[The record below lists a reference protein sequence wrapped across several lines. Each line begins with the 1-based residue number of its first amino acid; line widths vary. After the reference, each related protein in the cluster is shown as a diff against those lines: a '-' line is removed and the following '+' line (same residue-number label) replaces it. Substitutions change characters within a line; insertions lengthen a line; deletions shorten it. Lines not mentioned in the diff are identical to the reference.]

1 MTNNEILQ
9 ANLLDILFDGRNKEY
24 GAYAIRRG
32 YNHRMLVSLGLGLSV
47 LFLLFFINTRT
58 TGKTSNPDDLPK
70 TVVQISQ
77 VDLSPDKKPV
87 EALPAKPVKTV
98 DPVQTI
104 KNTTPLIV
112 DDDVIEHTEVPD
124 VATIADN
131 ISSTAN
137 SEGKPSDGTMIATPP
152 ATGDGGTALTVVDDP
167 PPLPSS
173 LPEFPGGFKA
183 LQEYLS
189 RNLVTP
195 DDLETGEKKIVRARF
210 LVDKDGSVSSVE
222 INVSGGNRFD
232 KEVIRV
238 CKRMPRW
245 KPAIQNGVAV
255 AMSYIL
261 PVTFIGVEQ

>member
-32 YNHRMLVSLGLGLSV
+32 YNNRMLMALGIGLSG
-47 LFLLFFINTRT
+47 LFLLFFININH
-58 TGKTSNPDDLPK
+58 TSGNKDPLQKPPGIQL
-70 TVVQISQ
+70 TAVEVA
-77 VDLSPDKKPV
+77 PDKTEKPPARTV
-87 EALPAKPVKTV
+87 PAKPAEPVK
-98 DPVQTI
+98 TI
-104 KNTTPLIV
+104 KNTTPVLV
-112 DDDVIEHTEVPD
+112 KDNLIEHTEVPD
-124 VATIADN
+124 VETIADN

-137 SEGKPSDGTMIATPP
+137 NEGKPSDGTMIATSS
-152 ATGDGGTALTVVDDP
+152 AAGGTGTALTVVDDP
-167 PPLPSS
+167 PPALPSS

-189 RNLVTP
+189 RNLATP
-195 DDLETGEKKIVRARF
+195 DNLETGEKKIVRARF

-222 INVSGGNRFD
+222 INVSGGSFFD
-232 KEVIRV
+232 REVIRV
-238 CKRMPRW
+238 CKKMPRW